1 MEQIW
6 LGTSWKMNK
15 PLSQAMAFCE
25 TLAQRLPQVRHPK
38 IQPFIIPPFTAIYP
52 VSQYLQQHQIPCL
65 TGAQNMHE
73 AENGAWTG
81 EISAAMLAETGASW
95 SSLVTRSVA
104 ARSMNPTP
112 PLTKKCIAPCVTA
125 FDL

>member
-1 MEQIW
+1 M
-6 LGTSWKMNK
+6 
-15 PLSQAMAFCE
+15 
-25 TLAQRLPQVRHPK
+25 RHPK

-95 SSLVTRSVA
+95 SSLVTPSVA